1 MTSVEIAKKAAKIL
15 DDKLAKDVKILKLEG
30 LTAIADYFV
39 IASGSSISQVKSLT
53 EYLDEGLARENIF
66 ARKVEGENNADWTL
80 SDYRDV
86 IVHIFTEESRQFY
99 SLERLWADAPEI
111 EF

>member
-1 MTSVEIAKKAAKIL
+1 MTSLEIAQKAAKIL

-53 EYLDEGLARENIF
+53 EYLDEGLAKEEIF
-66 ARKVEGENNADWTL
+66 ARKVEGENNADWIL

-99 SLERLWADAPEI
+99 SLERLWADAPQI

>member
-1 MTSVEIAKKAAKIL
+1 MTSLEIAEKAAKIL
-15 DDKLAKDVKILKLEG
+15 DEKLGKDVRVLKLEG

-39 IASGSSISQVKSLT
+39 ICSGNSVSQVRALS
-53 EYLDEGLARENIF
+53 EYLDEGLAREGVF
-66 ARKVEGENNADWTL
+66 ARKVEGESNADWIL

-86 IVHIFTEESRQFY
+86 IVHIFTEESRNFY